1 MTQFFCRW
9 RGAKWQTG
17 FTGTLLFPVQVFRES
32 EHARNTWRLIMLLS
46 CSTVNILPTCTDDMT
61 FAIHFTSIYACFL
74 NTCLR
79 LSFSAFSRLPLNP
92 VCHGNRAQF
101 MKSPCFHSALFG
113 VAAFHTFTQGFQT
126 EASYGDKDWSNLK
139 PVNTGEPC
147 WGWIFEEFDWTPL
160 SLNNSCK
167 VIIHLVPCFSI
178 DSSSFCGQNLERYA
192 LLLWLKL

>member
-46 CSTVNILPTCTDDMT
+46 CSTVNILPKRTDDMT

-74 NTCLR
+74 SACLH
-79 LSFSAFSRLPLNP
+79 LSFFTFASKSSLPWQPGSIFEKSLLSPCFVQCGCFSHLYTKIQNRSIIWWQTLKSVNKAEPCWDWIFGVFDWTALPLN
-92 VCHGNRAQF
+92 
-101 MKSPCFHSALFG
+101 
-113 VAAFHTFTQGFQT
+113 T
-126 EASYGDKDWSNLK
+126 
-139 PVNTGEPC
+139 
-147 WGWIFEEFDWTPL
+147 
-160 SLNNSCK
+160 SLE

-178 DSSSFCGQNLERYA
+178 DLSSFCGPNLEQCA